1 MSYFLQ
7 HDLIFLFVFLVNG
20 LKILITSFFTS
31 IGNAFGSIVVAVLRG
46 VVFIS
51 LGMLILPRIFGEE
64 GVLDIS
70 EFMTFCIAAILLW
83 FVIKRLN
90 RL

>member
-51 LGMLILPRIFGEE
+51 LGMLILPRMFGEE

>member
-31 IGNAFGSIVVAVLRG
+31 LGNAFGSIVVAVLRG